1 MGLEVMV
8 KKDSILIRNVEIPL
22 HVDKEAKRWDI
33 LIVDGTIRKVVPS
46 SSGLK
51 SPDGVREFNGQGYQ
65 ASAGFIDMH
74 AHLRYPGQT
83 YREDLFSGSRA
94 AARGGFTSVVTMAN
108 TNPPIDN
115 PEIVTNIVNRAR
127 DAECVVNVFP
137 VGAVTMGQ
145 KGEYLTDFLGLKK
158 AGVIALSDDGVPIS
172 NSKLMV
178 DALKLSRTYD
188 ILLLLHEEDKN
199 LSNENIIREGEI
211 SYELGI
217 PGYHSFSEELMV
229 IRDLHLCEKI
239 GGRIHLC
246 HLSSRYA
253 LPHVAAAKAMGLH
266 VSAEVTPH
274 HLYLTS
280 ECLRNYDPNY
290 KMSPPL
296 GHPED
301 QEALLTALRE
311 GIIDCVATDHAPH
324 AYHEK
329 DLLLADANCG
339 ITGLETAFG
348 VLCDLVQA
356 RKVSLDRVIT
366 SLTSEPAKIL
376 GLERKGR
383 LEEGCDGDV
392 VVFNTQ
398 EQWTYKKEEVCSKS
412 LNSPFLDKEFY
423 GSVRA
428 TFVSGSLV
436 YDNKK
441 GER

>member
-1 MGLEVMV
+1 MV
-8 KKDSILIRNVEIPL
+8 KKDSVYIRNVEIPL
-22 HVDKEAKRWDI
+22 HLDRDVKRWDI
-33 LIVDGTIRKVVPS
+33 LIVDGVIKKIAPS
-46 SSGLK
+46 GEGRA
-51 SPDGVREFNGQGYQ
+51 PDGVPDFNGEGFQ
-65 ASAGFIDMH
+65 ASAGFIEMH

-83 YREDLFSGSRA
+83 YREDLVSGSRA

-108 TNPPIDN
+108 TNPPVDN
-115 PEIVTNIVNRAR
+115 AEIVTNIINRAQ
-127 DAECVVNVFP
+127 AEDCVVAIYP

-145 KGEYLTDFLGLKK
+145 KGEHLTDFLGLKK
-158 AGVIALSDDGVPIS
+158 AGVIALSDDGMPIS

-178 DALKLSRTYD
+178 DALKLSRTYGM
-188 ILLLLHEEDKN
+188 LLMLHEEDKN

-239 GGRIHLC
+239 GGRIHFC
-246 HLSSRYA
+246 HVSSRYS
-253 LPHVAAAKAMGLH
+253 LPHLAAAKAMGLS
-266 VSAEVTPH
+266 VTAEVTPH

-280 ECLRNYDPNY
+280 EALRSYDPNY

-348 VLCDLVQA
+348 VLCDLVRA
-356 RKVSLDRVIT
+356 RKLTLDRVLT
-366 SLTSEPAKIL
+366 ALTSEPAGIL
-376 GLERKGR
+376 GLEKKGR

-392 VVFNTQ
+392 VLFKAD
-398 EQWTYKKEEVCSKS
+398 EPWIYKRDEVMSKS
-412 LNSPFLDKEFY
+412 LNSPFLEKQLY
-423 GSVRA
+423 GRIRA
-428 TFVSGSLV
+428 TFVGGSLV
-436 YDNKK
+436 YDGDK
-441 GER
+441 GGL